1 MEQIGWWVVGD
12 ETALHGA
19 RKLGQEFLS
28 LAHDDSRGYWRSR
41 GYRLVPAYAN
51 ENDVEDWGTL

>member
-19 RKLGQEFLS
+19 RKLGQEFLTVTQGENRDYWR
-28 LAHDDSRGYWRSR
+28 HRGYQ
-41 GYRLVPAYAN
+41 LVPAYAN
-51 ENDVEDWGTL
+51 NDDVETWGVR